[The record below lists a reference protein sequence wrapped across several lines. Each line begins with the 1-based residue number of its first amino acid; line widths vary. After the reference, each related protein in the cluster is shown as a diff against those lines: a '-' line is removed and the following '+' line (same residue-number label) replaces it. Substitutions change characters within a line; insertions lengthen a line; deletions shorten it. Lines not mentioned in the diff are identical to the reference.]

1 MPPPIKLKDLIR
13 NIRAA
18 RTQADERAIVQK
30 ECASIRNSFR
40 DEDNTYRCRNVA
52 KLLYIHML
60 GYPAHF
66 GQLECLKLVAQPRF
80 TDKRIGYLGT
90 TLLLDERQ
98 DVHLLVT
105 NSMKNDMNHSTQY
118 IAGLALG
125 CLGSICS
132 QEMCRD
138 LAAEIE
144 KLMKQSNAYI
154 KKKATLC
161 AFRIIRKVPE
171 LMEIFIPATRSLLSE
186 KNHGVLLTAV
196 VLITEMCEKSPDT
209 LSHFRKLVPNLVR
222 ILKNL
227 IMSGY
232 SPEHDVSG
240 VSDPFLQVKILKLLR
255 ILGKYDA
262 DASEAMN
269 DILAQVATNT
279 ETSKNV
285 GNAILYETVLAIMDI
300 KSESG
305 LRVLAINIL
314 GRFLLNNDKNIR
326 YVALNTLL
334 KTVSAD
340 MNAVQRHRSTIV
352 DCLKDP
358 DVSIRRRAVELCF
371 ALINANNV
379 RGMVKELVFFL
390 EKADP
395 EFKSHVSSNIFHA
408 CEKYAPN
415 KRWHIDTMMKVLTTA
430 GNHVLDDT
438 VSSLIQMISD
448 TSSLHGYT
456 SQQLFKAIQEDNTQ
470 QPLVQVAAWCI
481 GEYGD
486 LLMAGQTEEAEP
498 IQVCTYYKTEL
509 NIEDLAKEHATAG
522 QTLFQVTEDAVV
534 EVLEKIIQS
543 TTATQVTKEYVLTA
557 LMKLSTRFTVTVDYI
572 KKVISAYGPSLD
584 MELQQRSVEY
594 LTLFRSYDHM
604 RAGLLE
610 RMPPMENKGINNSET
625 KNNSERT
632 DLVKTNDKPVVNLP
646 TQPES
651 NGLLD
656 LLGDTQTVTPAIIQE
671 PQKPQKD
678 SADLLDLLGDLDFT
692 SSNEMNPQPSLQQT
706 QQPISNNILGNVMD
720 NVQPLQPM
728 TQPQQTPNFLGAP
741 LDNVTNNKIPSLVA
755 FEKAGLKIDFNFE
768 KDSNPAVTNI
778 MLTATNSTMFP
789 MTEFV
794 FQAAVPKSFQLQLQS
809 PSGNVVPPNNSA
821 AVTQVI
827 KIANPQKQPLRM
839 RIKLAYNWNG
849 MDVNEQGEVS
859 NFPAAVNQ

>member
-30 ECASIRNSFR
+30 ECALIRNSFR
-40 DEDNTYRCRNVA
+40 EEDNAYRCRNVA

-66 GQLECLKLVAQPRF
+66 GQLECLKLVASPRF

-118 IAGLALG
+118 IAGLSLG

-138 LAAEIE
+138 LAGEIE
-144 KLMKQSNAYI
+144 KVMKQSNAYI

-171 LMEIFIPATRSLLSE
+171 LMEIFIPATRALLSE

-209 LSHFRKLVPNLVR
+209 LNHFRKLVPNLVR

-255 ILGKYDA
+255 ILGRHDA

-305 LRVLAINIL
+305 LRVLAVNIL

-334 KTVSAD
+334 KSVSAD

-358 DVSIRRRAVELCF
+358 DISIRRRAVELCF
-371 ALINANNV
+371 ALINTNNV
-379 RGMVKELVFFL
+379 RGMVKELIFFL
-390 EKADP
+390 EKTDP
-395 EFKSHVSSNIFHA
+395 EFKSHISSNIFLA
-408 CEKYAPN
+408 CEKFAPN

-438 VSSLIQMISD
+438 VASVIQMISD
-448 TSSLHGYT
+448 SSSLHAYT
-456 SQQLFKAIQEDNTQ
+456 AQQLCKAIQEDYSQ
-470 QPLVQVAAWCI
+470 QPLVQVATWCI

-486 LLMAGQTEEAEP
+486 LLMAGQMEEDEP
-498 IQVCTYYKTEL
+498 IQVRTYYQAEL
-509 NIEDLAKEHATAG
+509 NIEDLAKQNATEKASY
-522 QTLFQVTEDAVV
+522 QVTEDTVV
-534 EVLEKIIQS
+534 EILEKIVQS
-543 TTATQVTKEYVLTA
+543 TVSTQVTKEYVITA
-557 LMKLSTRFTVTVDYI
+557 LMKLSTRFTTAVDYI

-584 MELQQRSVEY
+584 VELQQRSVEY
-594 LTLFRSYDHM
+594 SALFKGFDHM
-604 RAGLLE
+604 RPALLE
-610 RMPPMENKGINNSET
+610 RMPPMENRSLISEQRRNGET
-625 KNNSERT
+625 TEGLVNASE
-632 DLVKTNDKPVVNLP
+632 KPKIP
-646 TQPES
+646 RSTQPES

-656 LLGDTQTVTPAIIQE
+656 LLETPSAPQTIIPE
-671 PQKPQKD
+671 PQKPVQKD
-678 SADLLDLLGDLDFT
+678 SADLLDLLGDLDF
-692 SSNEMNPQPSLQQT
+692 SSPSNVNNAQP
-706 QQPISNNILGNVMD
+706 PMPVANNIMGLSDG
-720 NVQPLQPM
+720 LQPM
-728 TQPQQTPNFLGAP
+728 QPPVMSSLQTPDLMGGPVENI
-741 LDNVTNNKIPSLVA
+741 TNDKIPPLVA
-755 FEKAGLKIDFNFE
+755 YEKSGLRIDFEFE
-768 KDSNPAVTNI
+768 RDSNPAVINI
-778 MLTATNSTMFP
+778 LTKATNSTSVP
-789 MTEFV
+789 LTEFI
-794 FQAAVPKSFQLQLQS
+794 FQAAVPKTFQLQLQS
-809 PSGNVVPPNNSA
+809 PSGNTVPPNNSGA
-821 AVTQVI
+821 ITQII
-827 KIANPQKQPLRM
+827 KVANPLKQSLRM
-839 RIKLAYNWNG
+839 RIKLSYNSSG
-849 MDVNEQGEVS
+849 MVFNDQGEIN
-859 NFPAAVNQ
+859 NFPPAVNQ